1 MPTMWEKPNIDS
13 GGKASFAHSARAISS
28 TRWRTS
34 FGLWRNLPDF
44 IAIYFGKPE
53 VAIRACGDA
62 IRKRGDRRNRIL
74 GNQTACGDLSDLIAA
89 SDFGEPEVAVRACG
103 NPMWNRLQRR
113 NEILGDHTAS
123 CDLSDLIIVAVASV
137 FGEPE
142 VTVRACDNA

>member
-44 IAIYFGKPE
+44 FAIYFGKPE

-74 GNQTACGDLSDLIAA
+74 GNQTACGNLPNLVAAGFREPEIAVGPSSNGFRTCIGRGNGIFGDRTARGDLSDLIAA

-103 NPMWNRLQRR
+103 NPM
-113 NEILGDHTAS
+113 
-123 CDLSDLIIVAVASV
+123 
-137 FGEPE
+137 
-142 VTVRACDNA
+142 